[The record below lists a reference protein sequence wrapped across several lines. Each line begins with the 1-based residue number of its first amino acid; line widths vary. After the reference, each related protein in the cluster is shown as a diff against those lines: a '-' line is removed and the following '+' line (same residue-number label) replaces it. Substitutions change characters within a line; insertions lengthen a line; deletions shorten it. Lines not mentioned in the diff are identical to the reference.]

1 MHGLLDGRSN
11 SALYCLPSL
20 VKAALNYIERLGH
33 TLVDMCRNNR
43 IRLHNEMQ
51 HYRAERLVGVA
62 ERQCDATFTVEW
74 EAICLNLTVKHF
86 LIDHDTLLTS
96 KRAAVLASVNERAV
110 DFIVR
115 KRNIVAYQR

>member
-1 MHGLLDGRSN
+1 
-11 SALYCLPSL
+11 L